1 MPLDKA
7 PHVNKTMPTNRK
19 TRKAS
24 QLNSIEPPMPR
35 KDRATEDEVKADAE
49 SAFGSPP
56 VDHKAISWQAYES
69 RRISELEARLAQ
81 QRAARLAKAAQ
92 EAAD

>member
-1 MPLDKA
+1 
-7 PHVNKTMPTNRK
+7 MPTNRK
-19 TRKAS
+19 TRNAS

-56 VDHKAISWQAYES
+56 VDHKAISWQAFES

>member
-1 MPLDKA
+1 
-7 PHVNKTMPTNRK
+7 VNY
-19 TRKAS
+19 
-24 QLNSIEPPMPR
+24 IEPPMPR
-35 KDRATEDEVKADAE
+35 KHRDTENEVKADAE

-56 VDHKAISWQAYES
+56 VNHEVISWQTYES

-92 EAAD
+92 EANDQTKLVQLFSVAVKKCSDQNPNEG